1 MLLKKITNIILSTL
15 ISLLVVSK
23 AYSQSPIIVM
33 SATNMA
39 NGSPIISSPINMQS
53 ALKCIDVQTGIAVLS
68 GNVSTG
74 DFAIN
79 CEVNY
84 KFNSLGIKLYP
95 NPVVN
100 ATRVKF
106 INPPPFEEAFKVS
119 VWSTEGILV
128 KSQNEI
134 GINLYKG
141 VVFNFNE
148 LHTGSYIL
156 KIESAK
162 FVDAIKFIKAN

>member
-1 MLLKKITNIILSTL
+1 MQKKITYLIISVFMA
-15 ISLLVVSK
+15 LVIHEQVY
-23 AYSQSPIIVM
+23 AQSPIFIM

-39 NGSPIISSPINMQS
+39 NGSPIISSAIDMHS

-68 GNVSTG
+68 GNVNTG

-79 CEVNY
+79 CEVNL

-100 ATRVKF
+100 ATKVKF
-106 INPPPFEEAFKVS
+106 INPPPFDETFKVS
-119 VWSTEGILV
+119 IWSSEGILI
-128 KSQNEI
+128 KTQNEI
-134 GINLYKG
+134 GLNLFKG
-141 VVFNFNE
+141 VVFNLNDLF
-148 LHTGSYIL
+148 TGTYIL
-156 KIESAK
+156 KIESPK